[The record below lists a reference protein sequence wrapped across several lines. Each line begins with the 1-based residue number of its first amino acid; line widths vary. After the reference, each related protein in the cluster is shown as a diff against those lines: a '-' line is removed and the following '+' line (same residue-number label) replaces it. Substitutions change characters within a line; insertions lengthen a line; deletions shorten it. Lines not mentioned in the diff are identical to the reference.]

1 MASTLRRSAYQA
13 AKRSN
18 IPAMQAVRHSSS
30 EQKIL
35 TSVYK
40 DLPKVNYTIN
50 DFIWQNLDRW
60 PDKTATV
67 STYFLILPT
76 NLTHGCGWCRS
87 GVWQTLGESLS
98 WGMSFC

>member
-76 NLTHGCGWCRS
+76 NIETWICRT
-87 GVWQTLGESLS
+87 GVWRTLGESLS